1 MSEKC
6 KTQTWPLAEFYE
18 PFGNFAWN
26 LPRLGDFV
34 NKVLIPTKGRGSEV
48 DLMGAIYPLS
58 IHRRIEQQWAERIKS
73 PRQIRSR
80 VVTAT
85 EQALQPVADSVQ
97 LDRPQPHD

>member
-1 MSEKC
+1 MCQIQKWS
-6 KTQTWPLAEFYE
+6 LAEFYE

-34 NKVLIPTKGRGSEV
+34 KKVLITKGRGSEV

-73 PRQIRSR
+73 PRQIRSP
-80 VVTAT
+80 VVTPT

-97 LDRPQPHD
+97 LDRAQPHD

>member
-6 KTQTWPLAEFYE
+6 KIQTWPLAEFYE

-26 LPRLGDFV
+26 LPRLGDFA